1 MSSSFTIGRFI
12 ISVLL
17 LVCIAVAGLTG
28 YLQVR
33 LDLHRFVLHRYFAY
47 AGLILTAVHCMIN
60 GSRISGYRRLLRK
73 KAQRENLL

>member
-1 MSSSFTIGRFI
+1 MSSSFAVARFV

-17 LVCIAVAGLTG
+17 LACIAVAGLTG

-47 AGLILTAVHCMIN
+47 AGLLLTAVHCMIN
-60 GSRISGYRRLLRK
+60 GSRIAGYLRLLRK
-73 KAQRENLL
+73 KVQSEKQP